1 MYDHKENKVFS
12 LCKKIEKPDGAVP
25 VFLFLDKSENMSTL
39 SIFKKVA
46 IAEGISYLA
55 LLLIAM
61 PLKYFA
67 GMPLAVKYTGWA
79 HGLLFVLYVALVI
92 MCWMEYKWKFGKTL
106 LVMVCSLL
114 PFAPFI
120 IEKRLHE
127 GTENQG
133 A

>member
-1 MYDHKENKVFS
+1 MYDQKENQVFS
-12 LCKKIEKPDGAVP
+12 LCKKIEKPDRAVP
-25 VFLFLDKSENMSTL
+25 VFLFLNKSENMSTL

-67 GMPLAVKYTGWA
+67 GLPLAVKYTGWA

>member
-1 MYDHKENKVFS
+1 MN
-12 LCKKIEKPDGAVP
+12 
-25 VFLFLDKSENMSTL
+25 TL

-79 HGLLFVLYVALVI
+79 HGVLFVLYAMFVI
-92 MCWMEYKWKFGKTL
+92 MCWMKYKWKFGKAV
-106 LVMVCSLL
+106 LVFLASLL

-120 IEKRLHE
+120 VEKRLHE
-127 GTENQG
+127 DTEAQVKE
-133 A
+133 

>member
-1 MYDHKENKVFS
+1 
-12 LCKKIEKPDGAVP
+12 
-25 VFLFLDKSENMSTL
+25 MSTL

-46 IAEGISYLA
+46 VAEGISYLA

-79 HGLLFVLYVALVI
+79 HGLLFVLYAAFVV
-92 MCWMEYKWKFGKTL
+92 MCWMEYKWKFGKVI
-106 LVMVCSLL
+106 LVFLASLL

-120 IEKRLHE
+120 VEKRLHE
-127 GTENQG
+127 DADDQ
-133 A
+133 AKA

>member
-1 MYDHKENKVFS
+1 VFILCQNKENRNS
-12 LCKKIEKPDGAVP
+12 NVP
-25 VFLFLDKSENMSTL
+25 VFLFLDKSIIMSTL

-61 PLKYFA
+61 PLKYYA

-79 HGLLFVLYVALVI
+79 HGLLFVLYVIMVI
-92 MCWMEYKWKFGKTL
+92 MCWMEYKWKIGKTL
-106 LVMVCSLL
+106 LVLICSLL

-120 IEKRLHE
+120 AEKRLHE
-127 GTENQG
+127 DAENQPT

>member
-1 MYDHKENKVFS
+1 
-12 LCKKIEKPDGAVP
+12 
-25 VFLFLDKSENMSTL
+25 MSTL

-67 GMPLAVKYTGWA
+67 GIPLAVKYTGWV
-79 HGLLFVLYVALVI
+79 HGLLFVFYVIFVI
-92 MCWMEYKWKFGKTL
+92 MCWMEYKWKFGK
-106 LVMVCSLL
+106 VAMVFFASLL

-120 IEKRLHE
+120 VERKLE
-127 GTENQG
+127 EEPVDQVKG
-133 A
+133 

>member
-1 MYDHKENKVFS
+1 
-12 LCKKIEKPDGAVP
+12 
-25 VFLFLDKSENMSTL
+25 MSTL

-79 HGLLFVLYVALVI
+79 HGLLFMMYVVLVV
-92 MCWMEYKWKFGKTL
+92 MCWMEYKWKFSKAVL
-106 LVMVCSLL
+106 IFFASLL

-120 IEKRLHE
+120 VEKRLHE
-127 GTENQG
+127 GTEDQ
-133 A
+133 AKLS